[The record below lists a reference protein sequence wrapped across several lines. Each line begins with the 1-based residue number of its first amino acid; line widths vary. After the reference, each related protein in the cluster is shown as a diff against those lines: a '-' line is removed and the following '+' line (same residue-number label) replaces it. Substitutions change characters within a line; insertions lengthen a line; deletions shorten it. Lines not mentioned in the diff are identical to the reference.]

1 VYQAIGPVSVSG
13 STTYVLDSNNA
24 NEVLFYGTNS
34 SGYTINYTLSSNPP
48 SGEAYVYTIA
58 NVGGNS
64 FTVTVNSGSSTS
76 LAANRALVIYE
87 SSTSMFSILT
97 S

>member
-1 VYQAIGPVSVSG
+1 
-13 STTYVLDSNNA
+13 
-24 NEVLFYGTNS
+24 
-34 SGYTINYTLSSNPP
+34 
-48 SGEAYVYTIA
+48 VYTIA

-64 FTVTVNSGSSTS
+64 FTVTVNTGESTT
-76 LAANRALVIYE
+76 LAAKRTLVIYE